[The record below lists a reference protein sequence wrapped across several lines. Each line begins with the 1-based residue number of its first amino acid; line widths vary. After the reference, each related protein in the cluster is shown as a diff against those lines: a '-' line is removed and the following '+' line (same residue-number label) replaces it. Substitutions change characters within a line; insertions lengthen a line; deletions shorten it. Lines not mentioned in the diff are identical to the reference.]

1 MARLLA
7 PVNFSSLVIDPVGH
21 VSPVIRTLSINQQE
35 IYYTGPRKRYYHI
48 TMWLL
53 PHYNVVHKDS
63 RSQCEQPPIVIKADM
78 WTGVGPV
85 SIVCTV
91 YKWHHLLWA
100 HSWYLALIRLC
111 LRILDIQL
119 LPPPLSAVR
128 FQILCCFQL
137 DLGTGRKHMNSGCL
151 I

>member
-21 VSPVIRTLSINQQE
+21 VSPVIRSINQRENYYWSEKE
-35 IYYTGPRKRYYHI
+35 I
-48 TMWLL
+48 L
-53 PHYNVVHKDS
+53 PPYNVVHKDS

-91 YKWHHLLWA
+91 YKWYHLLWA

-119 LPPPLSAVR
+119 LPPPLSALR